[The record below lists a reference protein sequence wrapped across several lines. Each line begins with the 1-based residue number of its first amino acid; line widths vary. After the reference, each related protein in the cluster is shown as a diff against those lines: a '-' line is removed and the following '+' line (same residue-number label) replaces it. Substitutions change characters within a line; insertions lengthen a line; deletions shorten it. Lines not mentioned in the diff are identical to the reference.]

1 MPSPNQVQVQKQVTT
16 QAIAQA
22 AQVDNAPVN
31 NKQTTAIASIPSTTP
46 VDASNAIPAM
56 INSPT
61 VGAILAL
68 AVLVR
73 VIVDRPS
80 SDKK

>member
-1 MPSPNQVQVQKQVTT
+1 MSVQKPVTT
-16 QAIAQA
+16 QAIAQTNSSPA
-22 AQVDNAPVN
+22 
-31 NKQTTAIASIPSTTP
+31 NKQTAIESIPSTTS
-46 VDASNAIPAM
+46 VDASNTIPTL

-68 AVLVR
+68 AVLIR
-73 VIVDRPS
+73 VILDRPS

>member
-1 MPSPNQVQVQKQVTT
+1 MNNQAQFQKQVTT
-16 QAIAQA
+16 QSIAQT
-22 AQVDNAPVN
+22 NSAPA
-31 NKQTTAIASIPSTTP
+31 NKQTAIESTPSNTP
-46 VDASNAIPAM
+46 VDASNVIPAM